1 MLAFFVLSLVVLA
14 AVFGAWVARG
24 SIVRER
30 DALAAKLLAAEGQ
43 RDQAERLASSGRIAA
58 GLAHELGN
66 PLCAIA
72 NYTHTLET
80 KVAPDARPLLTSLR
94 REVARIERLMDG
106 FIAHAT
112 PRAADPRADVTDSL
126 RETLSFLGDQGV
138 FRRIT
143 VSEDLDGSPLPVA
156 ASTVQLEQLF
166 ANLLLNAADAM
177 PGGGAL
183 WLWNR
188 RDVADVLLDSG
199 RRRSADVMRPSEPTE
214 RVAIN
219 DAGLQRAEWRAAHAG
234 CEVVKIVVADSGHG
248 VRHGDEE
255 RIFEPFVTTKGTGKG
270 TGLGLAIVRR
280 MVDEL
285 DGLIWVQRSRE
296 GGAAF
301 HLVLPVKALATI
313 R

>member
-1 MLAFFVLSLVVLA
+1 MLALFVLALVVLA
-14 AVFGAWVARG
+14 AVFGAWAARG
-24 SIVRER
+24 SLRRER
-30 DALAAKLLAAEGQ
+30 DALAAQLLEAEGH
-43 RDQAERLASSGRIAA
+43 RDQAERLASSGRVAA

-72 NYTHTLET
+72 NYTHSLENT
-80 KVAPDARPLLTSLR
+80 VAPEARPLLTSLR
-94 REVARIERLMDG
+94 REVARIERLAEG

-112 PRAADPRADVTDSL
+112 PRAAELRADVNVSL

-138 FRRIT
+138 FRCIT
-143 VSEDLDGSPLPVA
+143 VSENLDESPLPVI

-166 ANLLLNAADAM
+166 ANLVLNAADAM

-188 RDVADVLLDSG
+188 RDVAEVLLDAD
-199 RRRSADVMRPSEPTE
+199 RRRSADVMRPSEPAE
-214 RVAIN
+214 RVVVS
-219 DAGLQRAEWRAAHAG
+219 DAGRPRAEWLAAHTG
-234 CEVVKIVVADSGHG
+234 REVVKLVVADSGHG
-248 VRHGDEE
+248 VPRGDEE
-255 RIFEPFVTTKGTGKG
+255 RIFEPFVTTKSAGKG

-301 HLVLPVKALATI
+301 HLVLPITVLATN

>member
-1 MLAFFVLSLVVLA
+1 MLALVVLALVVLA
-14 AVFGAWVARG
+14 AVVGAWAARG

-30 DALAAKLLAAEGQ
+30 DALAAKLLAAEED
-43 RDQAERLASSGRIAA
+43 RAQAERLASSGRVAA

-72 NYTHTLET
+72 NYIYSLEN

-94 REVARIERLMDG
+94 REVARIERLMEG
-106 FIAHAT
+106 FIAHTA
-112 PRAADPRADVTDSL
+112 PRTAEPQSDVNVSL

-138 FRRIT
+138 FRRI
-143 VSEDLDGSPLPVA
+143 VVNENLDESPLPVS

-183 WLWNR
+183 CLWNR
-188 RDVADVLLDSG
+188 REVADVVLDSD
-199 RRRSADVMRPSEPTE
+199 RRRSADVRRRSDPSERMVIDDP
-214 RVAIN
+214 
-219 DAGLQRAEWRAAHAG
+219 GQRRTGWLAVHSGR
-234 CEVVKIVVADSGHG
+234 EVVKIVVADSGHG
-248 VRHGDEE
+248 VQRGDEE
-255 RIFEPFVTTKGTGKG
+255 RIFEPFVTTKGAGKG
-270 TGLGLAIVRR
+270 IGLGLAIVRR

-301 HLVLPVKALATI
+301 HVILPVQRLATN

>member
-1 MLAFFVLSLVVLA
+1 MLALFVLALIVLA
-14 AVFGAWVARG
+14 ALSGAWAARI

-30 DALAAKLLAAEGQ
+30 DTLAAKLLAAEGH
-43 RDQAERLASSGRIAA
+43 RAQAERLASSGRIAA

-72 NYTHTLET
+72 NYTHSLEK

-106 FIAHAT
+106 FIAE
-112 PRAADPRADVTDSL
+112 PRADVNVSL

-143 VSEDLDGSPLPVA
+143 VGENLDESSLPVS

-199 RRRSADVMRPSEPTE
+199 RRRSADVMRRSEPTE

-219 DAGLQRAEWRAAHAG
+219 DAGLRRAEWLVEHTGR
-234 CEVVKIVVADSGHG
+234 EVVKIVVADSGHG

-255 RIFEPFVTTKGTGKG
+255 RIFEPFVTTKGAGKG

-301 HLVLPVKALATI
+301 HVVLPVIPLATN